1 MFPYVLRCSLFVPL
15 CSRVVSCVQ
24 LLFRYVPLCSAMVN
38 LVRPENVHVSREK
51 TSDSSIEGKV
61 ENVIFLGNH
70 VDCRV
75 NWGEYEWKVIA
86 HPRDR
91 LKEGEKI
98 FLRFDSDHTLA
109 VQQ

>member
-1 MFPYVLRCSLFVPL
+1 M
-15 CSRVVSCVQ
+15 
-24 LLFRYVPLCSAMVN
+24 
-38 LVRPENVHVSREK
+38 
-51 TSDSSIEGKV
+51 

-98 FLRFDSDHTLA
+98 YLRFDSDHTVA